1 MSIQGLFDEGINSF
15 QQKDYSKAS
24 ELFSQA
30 LAQQPDDVTLLVNLA
45 LARFEL
51 GQKFE
56 SYALFKKAVHLDPH
70 SEAALQGLEFVKNQV
85 QLREMSRDLEFYE
98 QARGFFVKPISDHL
112 PLGLSLLFFLLSGFL
127 LIRFFSDKIKSFK
140 AGEDQKP
147 LSIWGWIS
155 LILLLLSLAWSG
167 FYKFDHAIP
176 RGIVKME
183 TLALHS
189 APAVNSP
196 TVLELNGGLE
206 VKILREQDNW
216 LQIQYPGTFSGW
228 VEKEAVLEL

>member
-15 QQKDYSKAS
+15 QQKDFSKAS

-30 LAQQPDDVTLLVNLA
+30 LAQQPNDVTLLVNLA
-45 LARFEL
+45 LSRFEL

-56 SYALFKKAVHLDPH
+56 SYALFKKAIHLDPK
-70 SEAALQGLEFVKNQV
+70 SDSALQGLEFVKNQI
-85 QLREMSRDLEFYE
+85 QLRDMSRDLELYE
-98 QARGFFVKPISDHL
+98 QARNTLVKPISVHL
-112 PLGLSLLFFLLSGFL
+112 PIGLSLLFFLFSGFL
-127 LIRFFSDKIKSFK
+127 LIRFFAEKMKSFQ

-147 LSIWGWIS
+147 LSAWGWIS
-155 LILLLLSLAWSG
+155 LFFLVISVTWTG
-167 FYKFDHAIP
+167 FHKFDHSIP
-176 RGIVKME
+176 RGIVKLE
-183 TLALHS
+183 TLSLRS

-206 VKILREQDNW
+206 VKILRAQDKW

>member
-1 MSIQGLFDEGINSF
+1 MSIQGLFDEGVNSF
-15 QQKDYSKAS
+15 QQKDFSKAS

-30 LAQQPDDVTLLVNLA
+30 LAQQPEDVTLLVNLA

-56 SYALFKKAVHLDPH
+56 SYALFKKATHLDPE
-70 SEAALQGLEFVKNQV
+70 SESALQGLEFVKNQI
-85 QLREMSRDLEFYE
+85 QLREMSRNLEIYE
-98 QARGFFVKPISDHL
+98 QARSSLVKPISIHF
-112 PLGLSLLFFLLSGFL
+112 PLGFSLVFFLLSGFL
-127 LIRFFSDKIKSFK
+127 LIRFFADKVKSFR
-140 AGEDQKP
+140 AGEDQRP
-147 LSIWGWIS
+147 LSVWGWVS
-155 LILLLLSLAWSG
+155 LILFFISLAWTG
-167 FYKFDHAIP
+167 FYKFDQSIP
-176 RGIVKME
+176 RGIVKLE
-183 TLALHS
+183 SLSLRS

-206 VKILREQDNW
+206 VKILRAEDKW

>member
-1 MSIQGLFDEGINSF
+1 MSIQGLLDEGINSF
-15 QQKDYSKAS
+15 QQKDFSKAS

-30 LAQQPDDVTLLVNLA
+30 LAQQPSDVTLLVNLA

-56 SYALFKKAVHLDPH
+56 SYALFKKAIHLDPK
-70 SEAALQGLEFVKNQV
+70 SEPALQGLEFVKNQI
-85 QLREMSRDLEFYE
+85 QLREMSRDLEVYE
-98 QARGFFVKPISDHL
+98 QARSTLVKPVAVHL
-112 PLGLSLLFFLLSGFL
+112 PLGLSLVFFLLSGFL
-127 LIRFFSDKIKSFK
+127 LIRFFAEKVKSFR

-147 LSIWGWIS
+147 LSVWGWVS
-155 LILLLLSLAWSG
+155 LLLFVISLAWTG
-167 FYKFDHAIP
+167 FHQFDHSIP
-176 RGIVKME
+176 RGIVKLE
-183 TLALHS
+183 TLSLRS

-196 TVLELNGGLE
+196 TVLELSGGLE
-206 VKILREQDNW
+206 VKILRAQEKW

>member
-1 MSIQGLFDEGINSF
+1 MSIQGLLDEGINSF
-15 QQKDYSKAS
+15 QQKDFSKAS

-30 LAQQPDDVTLLVNLA
+30 LAQQPNDVTLLVNLA

-56 SYALFKKAVHLDPH
+56 SYALFKKANHLNPQ
-70 SEAALQGLEFVKNQV
+70 SESALQGLEFVKNQI
-85 QLREMSRDLEFYE
+85 QIREMSRDLEIYE
-98 QARGFFVKPISDHL
+98 QARSVLVNPISVHL
-112 PLGLSLLFFLLSGFL
+112 PLGISLLFFILSGFL
-127 LIRFFSDKIKSFK
+127 LIRFFAEKFKSFR

-147 LSIWGWIS
+147 LSVWGWIS
-155 LILLLLSLAWSG
+155 LIVFGLFMAWTG
-167 FYKFDHAIP
+167 FYKFDKSIP
-176 RGIVKME
+176 RGIVKLE
-183 TLALHS
+183 TLSLRS
-189 APAVNSP
+189 SPAANSP

-206 VKILREQDNW
+206 VKILRAQDKW